1 MSWAVTVVIEVK
13 EELIGFS
20 TGLDKGQVR
29 EEGLQT
35 SRSNWVDGGAIF

>member
-1 MSWAVTVVIEVK
+1 MVVIETE

-20 TGLDKGQVR
+20 AGLDKGQVG

-35 SRSNWVDGGAIF
+35 SRSNWVDGGVIF